1 MQKIFLLI
9 ILVFLCFLQ
18 SYSGSTEYPDSVKEN
33 IEDGDL
39 TDRLFALIELA
50 EYNKDDSAELVFLY
64 SSQARELAL
73 KLGIDSILGKSYM
86 MMGISKLELGDF
98 YESENY
104 LTSAQNIY
112 TDLQHTGKLAIIYFN
127 LGIAEYFL
135 GNYKESIRNY
145 QNALTYYTD
154 KTDKQMVA
162 NIYQNIGVVHRKM
175 ENYKKAL
182 EYYNKSLTLNTELEN
197 EYNIAGLTQNIGLV
211 YINQELYDTALYYV
225 DSSYDMYV
233 KMDNKEGIG
242 RSFSNMGAIYQN
254 KNNSDKALYY
264 YLKAHEIFNRI
275 NYQIGKIYALHNLGT
290 VCLDTREYK
299 KALSYF
305 QKSLDLSRKYGHI
318 ESTIFN
324 YKSISDLYK
333 ASGNYEKSL
342 KYYVRYDEIKDSV
355 ETFETRKKV
364 AELEGLYN
372 YEQKGKE
379 LTEKNAELKQQKILK
394 NVFILGSI
402 FLLFAFFI
410 IYNAYRKKKKAEQEL
425 KEHHD
430 NLEKLVRQRTK
441 ELDIEISE
449 RKIAEESDKLK
460 TAFLSNMSHE
470 LRTPMNA
477 IIAFSYFLKDP
488 GLSEEKRN
496 EYLNYISN
504 AGDNLLQLI
513 DDIIDCAKIEAGQL
527 NINKTECNITG
538 ILTELL
544 QIFNE
549 LKIKKNKGSIE
560 FRINPECLKKNVFI
574 ETDPLRLK
582 QVLNNLLEN
591 SLKYTLKGYVEMGF
605 KDINHNIQFYVK
617 DTGIGIQKDKH
628 SIIFER
634 FLQVN
639 ALKDQGFG
647 GPGLGLSICK
657 NLVNLLGGDI
667 SVESELNKGSVFSFT
682 IPYKDIRVE
691 DRPARIES
699 ESPAIKMGLD
709 YKWDNKTIL
718 VVEDE
723 DLNYKVLE
731 SALSRTNAKILRAN
745 DGLEAI
751 QLVKDQD
758 FNLVL
763 MDIQIPKVDGYN
775 ATKEI
780 KKIKSN
786 IPVIAQTSFAMSG
799 ERERCIEAGCDD
811 YLAKPLNLAALL
823 SMIDKYIN

>member
-1 MQKIFLLI
+1 MKKIFLLI
-9 ILVFLCFLQ
+9 ILAFLYFLQ
-18 SYSGSTEYPDSVKEN
+18 SYSGSTEYPDSLKEN
-33 IEDGDL
+33 IETGDL

-50 EYNKDDSAELVFLY
+50 EYHRDDSAELVFLY

-73 KLGIDSILGKSYM
+73 KLGVDSLLGKSYM
-86 MMGISKLELGDF
+86 MMGKSKLELGDF

-104 LTSAQNIY
+104 LTSAKNIF
-112 TDLQHTGKLAIIYFN
+112 TDLQQTDKLAVIYYN
-127 LGIAEYFL
+127 LGITEYFL

-145 QNALTYYTD
+145 QDALTYYTD

-225 DSSYDMYV
+225 DSSYDLYV
-233 KMDNKEGIG
+233 RIDNKEGIG

-264 YLKAHEIFNRI
+264 YLKAHEIFNKI

-305 QKSLDLSRKYGHI
+305 QQSLDLSRKYGHI

-324 YKSISDLYK
+324 YKSISDLFK

-355 ETFETRKKV
+355 KTFETRKKV

-372 YEQKGKE
+372 YEQRGKE
-379 LTEKNAELKQQKILK
+379 LSEKNAELKQQKILK
-394 NVFILGSI
+394 NVFISGSI

-538 ILTELL
+538 VLAELL

-549 LKIKKNKGSIE
+549 LKVKKNKGFIE
-560 FRINPECLKKNVFI
+560 FRINPECLEKNVFI

-582 QVLNNLLEN
+582 QILNNLLEN
-591 SLKYTLKGYVEMGF
+591 SLKYTMKGYVEMGF
-605 KDINHNIQFYVK
+605 KDIGHSLQFYVK

-628 SIIFER
+628 DIIFER

-639 ALKDQGFG
+639 SVKDKGFG
-647 GPGLGLSICK
+647 GTGLGLSICK
-657 NLVNLLGGDI
+657 NLVNLLGGEI
-667 SVESELNKGSVFSFT
+667 SVESELNKGSVFRFT

-691 DRPARIES
+691 DRPARAES
-699 ESPAIKMGLD
+699 EAPAIKMGLD
-709 YKWDNKTIL
+709 YKWDNKVIL

-731 SALSRTNAKILRAN
+731 SALARTNAKILRAN

-763 MDIQIPKVDGYN
+763 MDIQIPKVDGYI

-780 KKIKSN
+780 KKIRSS

-799 ERERCIEAGCDD
+799 EKERCIEAGCDD

-823 SMIDKYIN
+823 SIIDKYIN

>member
-1 MQKIFLLI
+1 MQKIFLFVILI
-9 ILVFLCFLQ
+9 FLCFLQ
-18 SYSGSTEYPDSVKEN
+18 SYSGSTEYPESIKEN
-33 IEDGDL
+33 LETGNLSDK
-39 TDRLFALIELA
+39 LFALIELA
-50 EYNKDDSAELVFLY
+50 EYHRDDSAELVFLY
-64 SSQARELAL
+64 SSQAREIAL
-73 KLGIDSILGKSYM
+73 KLGIDSMLGKSFM
-86 MMGISKLELGDF
+86 MMGKSKLELGDF

-104 LTSAQNIY
+104 FTSAQNIF
-112 TDLQHTGKLAIIYFN
+112 TDLQHTDKLAIIYYN
-127 LGIAEYFL
+127 LGITEYYL
-135 GNYKESIRNY
+135 GNYKESIQNY
-145 QNALTYYTD
+145 QNSLTYYTD
-154 KTDKQMVA
+154 KKDKQMVA

-211 YINQELYDTALYYV
+211 HINQELYDTALYYV
-225 DSSYDMYV
+225 NSSYELYV
-233 KMDNKEGIG
+233 KIDNKEGIG
-242 RSFSNMGAIYQN
+242 RSYSNMGAIYQN
-254 KNNSDKALYY
+254 KDKYDKALFY
-264 YLKAHEIFNRI
+264 YLKAHDIFNKI

-290 VCLDTREYK
+290 VCLDAREYK
-299 KALSYF
+299 KSLSYF
-305 QKSLDLSRKYGHI
+305 QQSLNLSRKYGHI

-333 ASGNYEKSL
+333 ASGSYEKSL
-342 KYYVRYDEIKDSV
+342 KYYVRYNEIKDSV
-355 ETFETRKKV
+355 KTFETRKKV

-379 LTEKNAELKQQKILK
+379 LTMKNAELKQQKIQK

-402 FLLFAFFI
+402 FLLFAFII
-410 IYNAYRKKKKAEQEL
+410 IYYAYRKKKKAEQEL

-430 NLEKLVRQRTK
+430 NLEKLVKQRTK

-477 IIAFSYFLKDP
+477 IIAFSYFLKEP
-488 GLSEEKRN
+488 GLSDEKRN
-496 EYLNYISN
+496 EYLNYISS

-527 NINKTECNITG
+527 SINKTECNITG
-538 ILTELL
+538 VLTELL

-549 LKIKKNKGSIE
+549 LKVKKNKGYIE
-560 FRINPECLKKNVFI
+560 FRINPKCLGKNVFI

-582 QVLNNLLEN
+582 QILNNLLEN

-605 KDINHNIQFYVK
+605 KDIDHSIQFYVK

-628 SIIFER
+628 KIIFER

-639 ALKDQGFG
+639 SIKDKGFG
-647 GPGLGLSICK
+647 GTGLGLAICK

-667 SVESELNKGSVFSFT
+667 WVESELNKGSVFSFT
-682 IPYKDIRVE
+682 IPYKDIKIE
-691 DRPARIES
+691 DRPAREES
-699 ESPAIKMGLD
+699 EPPALKMGFD
-709 YKWDNKTIL
+709 YEWNNKVIL

-723 DLNYKVLE
+723 DLNFKVLE
-731 SALSRTNAKILRAN
+731 SALARTNATIFRAN
-745 DGLEAI
+745 DGHEAI
-751 QLVKDQD
+751 QLVKNQD

-763 MDIQIPKVDGYN
+763 MDIQIPKVDGYI

-780 KKIKSN
+780 KKIKSK